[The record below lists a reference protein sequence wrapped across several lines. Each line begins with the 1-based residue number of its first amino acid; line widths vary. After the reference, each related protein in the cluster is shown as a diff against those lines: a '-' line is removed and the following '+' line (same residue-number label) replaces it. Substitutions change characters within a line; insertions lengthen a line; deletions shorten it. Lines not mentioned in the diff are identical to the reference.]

1 MKMDYF
7 VCSSSEGRDVGNE
20 RDKLE
25 QDCIRGEKMERQID
39 TDQLF
44 HVLDEMAETLSN
56 EGHGSYLETLALA
69 GDNLFQG
76 SIMQQPLSDV
86 AFKKMEEQFKKI
98 DQMTMER
105 ETVRK
110 AFQLAIIKGMKQ
122 AVQPHHA
129 MTPDGI
135 AIFMSYLLKRLLKDQ
150 LGVSV
155 YDPAVGTGNMLTAM
169 MNHTEGIERA
179 IGADVDESLIR
190 LAFVMSNLQQYE
202 LELYNMDSVKE
213 EGIPTV
219 DVIVSDLP
227 NGIYTNDEV
236 VESFNTKPSEG
247 RMPAEYAIIENS
259 LRALKPGGV
268 MLLLIPNDMFT
279 REHSEAFRTFMRK
292 ETITLGMLQLPDTM
306 FKAERHG
313 KSIWMLQKQGQD
325 VVAPQQALF
334 AELPSFTR
342 AEAMTDMMA
351 KINEWFDHIYN

>member
-1 MKMDYF
+1 
-7 VCSSSEGRDVGNE
+7 
-20 RDKLE
+20 
-25 QDCIRGEKMERQID
+25 MERQID